1 MPVTTAPVQET
12 AHLDWWPL
20 AVIGSAHL
28 MAVLDTTIMFV
39 ALPSIQH
46 GLDMSVASR
55 QWVVTSYTLA
65 LAGLLLLGGRLADRL
80 GARRT
85 LVIGVVGFAAAS
97 AVGGTSIDGAMLI
110 AARAVQG
117 AFGAVLVSSTK
128 ALLVTV
134 YKEEHERAKV
144 LGVFTAT
151 LTAGL
156 AVGLVLGGIIT
167 SGLGW
172 RWCLYLNIIF
182 SVFVVIGALR
192 VLPQLPHRPEIRI
205 DLWSVLSA
213 SMGMAGLVYGLGEA
227 ASAGWGSGR
236 VVGSL
241 VAAVVL
247 LAAFVLRQFGHADRL
262 LPLRVVAERNRGMG
276 VVALAVNALSTFGMM
291 LILTYQL
298 QSIMDYP
305 ALKTGL
311 ALFPFALGAVAGSAF
326 LGPRLMRQVPPRFLI
341 TAAVVVEAA
350 GLVPL
355 IWLRPHIGYLPLIL
369 LATVVEGIGTG
380 LAGPTT
386 LNTAL
391 RGVLPSD
398 AGAAGAATSAVG
410 QLGSSVGAAL
420 FNTIAATVTVGYL
433 AAHPNVSMVAATVH
447 GFNVAMTWGVLI
459 LLAAAIPIALFVN
472 APAVKPK
479 LAAPDALYPRPPGRA
494 RSHPPLRQI

>member
-1 MPVTTAPVQET
+1 MTISLAPTATAPG
-12 AHLDWWPL
+12 AAARRGWWPL
-20 AVIGSAHL
+20 AIIASAHL

-39 ALPSIQH
+39 ALPSIRR
-46 GLDMSVASR
+46 GLHMTVASR
-55 QWVVTSYTLA
+55 AWVVTAYTLS

-85 LVIGVVGFAAAS
+85 LIIGVAGFAAAS
-97 AVGGTSIDGAMLI
+97 AIGGASVDGAMLI

-117 AFGAVLVSSTK
+117 AFGAVLISSTK
-128 ALLVTV
+128 SLLVTV

-156 AVGLVLGGIIT
+156 AVGLVLGGIVT

-182 SVFVVIGALR
+182 SVLVVVGAPK
-192 VLPQLPHRPEIRI
+192 VLPQLPRRPEVRI
-205 DLWSVLSA
+205 DGLSVLFA
-213 SMGMAGLVYGLGEA
+213 STGMVGLVYGLGEA

-241 VAAVVL
+241 VAAAVL
-247 LAAFVLRQFGHADRL
+247 LGGFVARQFGHAERL
-262 LPLRVVAERNRGMG
+262 LPLRVVAERNRGFG
-276 VVALAVNALSTFGMM
+276 LVALVVNALSTFGMM

-298 QSIMDYP
+298 QSIMDYS
-305 ALKTGL
+305 ALKTGV
-311 ALFPFALGAVAGSAF
+311 ALVPFALGAVAGSAF
-326 LGPRLMRQVPPRFLI
+326 LGPRLMRRVRPRWLI
-341 TAAVVVEAA
+341 TAAVVIEAA

-355 IWLRPHIGYLPLIL
+355 IWLTPHSGYLPLIL

-386 LNTAL
+386 LNTSL
-391 RGVLPSD
+391 RGVLPAD
-398 AGAAGAATSAVG
+398 AGAAGSATSAVG

-420 FNTIAATVTVGYL
+420 FNTIAATVTASYL
-433 AAHPNVSMVAATVH
+433 SAHPSATVVSATVH
-447 GFNVAMTWGVLI
+447 GFNVAMIWGVIVLI
-459 LLAAAIPIALFVN
+459 AGAIPIALRVN
-472 APAVKPK
+472 APVP
-479 LAAPDALYPRPPGRA
+479 AAKA
-494 RSHPPLRQI
+494 R

>member
-1 MPVTTAPVQET
+1 
-12 AHLDWWPL
+12 
-20 AVIGSAHL
+20 VIASAHL

-39 ALPSIQH
+39 ALPSIQR
-46 GLDMSVASR
+46 GLHMTVGSR
-55 QWVVTSYTLA
+55 EWVVTAYTLA
-65 LAGLLLLGGRLADRL
+65 LAGLLLLGGRLADRF

-97 AVGGTSIDGAMLI
+97 AVGGASVDGAMLI

-117 AFGAVLVSSTK
+117 AFAAMLVSSTK

-134 YKEEHERAKV
+134 YREEHERAKV

-156 AVGLVLGGIIT
+156 AVGLVLGGLIT

-172 RWCLYLNIIF
+172 RWCLYLNIVF
-182 SVFVVIGALR
+182 SVFAVLGAPR
-192 VLPQLPHRPEIRI
+192 VLPQLPRRPEVRI
-205 DLWSVLSA
+205 DVASVLFA
-213 SMGMAGLVYGLGEA
+213 SLGMVGLVYGLGEA

-241 VAAVVL
+241 AAAVVL
-247 LAAFVLRQFGHADRL
+247 LVGFILRQFGHADRL
-262 LPLRVVAERNRGMG
+262 LPLRVVAERNRGFAM
-276 VVALAVNALSTFGMM
+276 VALVVNALSTFAMM

-298 QSIMDYP
+298 QSIMGYS

-311 ALFPFALGAVAGSAF
+311 ALVPFALGAMLGSAF
-326 LGPRLMRQVPPRFLI
+326 VAPRLMRRVPPRWLI
-341 TAAVVVEAA
+341 TAAVVIEAA
-350 GLVPL
+350 GIVPL
-355 IWLRPHIGYLPLIL
+355 VWLTPHSGYLPLIL
-369 LATVVEGIGTG
+369 VATAVEGIGTG

-391 RGVLPSD
+391 RGVLPTD

-420 FNTIAATVTVGYL
+420 FNTVAATVTASYL
-433 AAHPNVSMVAATVH
+433 TAHPATSVVAATVH
-447 GFNVAMTWGVLI
+447 GFNVAMVWGALV
-459 LLAAAIPIALFVN
+459 LLAAAVPIALFVN
-472 APAVKPK
+472 APKP
-479 LAAPDALYPRPPGRA
+479 AAKA
-494 RSHPPLRQI
+494 R